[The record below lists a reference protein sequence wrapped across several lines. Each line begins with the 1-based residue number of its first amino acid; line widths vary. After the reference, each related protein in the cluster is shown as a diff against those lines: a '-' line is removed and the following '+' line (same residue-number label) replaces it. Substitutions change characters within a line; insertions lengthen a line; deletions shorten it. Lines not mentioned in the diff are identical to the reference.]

1 MTPCPACGG
10 SAVAPVYRAGPVPVH
25 CGLLMP
31 TREMAVGYPTGEI
44 RLGFCRCC
52 GFLYNMAF
60 DPAAVEYS
68 QNYDETQTFSPTF
81 NAFHRGLAER
91 LIARFGLRGRDILE
105 IGCGKGEFLAM
116 LCEMGGNRGWGF
128 DPSYTPGRL
137 EIPAGCRVEFIQDFY
152 SEKYADYRADFF
164 CCNMTLEHIA
174 APGTFVRT
182 IHSAMSGSPEAT
194 VFFLL
199 PDAGSALRK
208 GAFWDIYYEHCSYF
222 TRASLEGLFRR
233 CGFEV
238 LALENEYSGQYLS
251 IAARRASGG
260 RAEAPGAEMEAPPVR
275 LGESIAHWRRV
286 MARLRE
292 QGRRTVLWGGGSKA
306 VAFLTT
312 LGLGDDEIRYV
323 ADINPHRQGTWLAG
337 SGQRIVAPE
346 FLPEYRP
353 DAVLIM
359 NPVYHEE
366 ICAQLARMGLAPQVL
381 SLS

>member
-1 MTPCPACGG
+1 M
-10 SAVAPVYRAGPVPVH
+10 APVYSAGPVPVH

-31 TREMAVGYPTGEI
+31 TREMAVGYPKGDI

-60 DPAAVEYS
+60 DPAATEYS

-81 NAFHRGLAER
+81 NAFHRGLAKR
-91 LIARFGLRGRDILE
+91 LIERFGLRGRDILE
-105 IGCGKGEFLAM
+105 IGCGKGEFLVM

-128 DPSYTPGRL
+128 DPSYVPGRL
-137 EIPAGCRVEFIQDFY
+137 DIPAGCQVEFVQDFY
-152 SEKYADYRADFF
+152 SEKYADYKADFF

-174 APGTFVRT
+174 APAAFLRT
-182 IHSAMSGSPEAT
+182 IHAAMGGSPEAT
-194 VFFLL
+194 VFFML
-199 PDAGSALRK
+199 PDAERALRE

-222 TRASLEGLFRR
+222 TKTSLEGVFTR

-238 LALENEYSGQYLS
+238 VALENEYSGQYLS
-251 IAARRASGG
+251 IVARRAPEA
-260 RAEAPGAEMEAPPVR
+260 RAKAALSEVEAPPAC
-275 LGESIAHWRRV
+275 LPESIANWRRV
-286 MARLRE
+286 MAELRE
-292 QGRRTVLWGGGSKA
+292 RGRRTVLWGGGSKA

-312 LGLGDDEIRYV
+312 LGLGDDDVRYV
-323 ADINPHRQGTWLAG
+323 VDINPHRQGTWLAG
-337 SGQRIVAPE
+337 SGQRIVAPD

-359 NPVYHEE
+359 NPVYNEE
-366 ICAQLARMGLAPQVL
+366 IRASLAGMGLAPRVL

>member
-1 MTPCPACGG
+1 MACPACGG
-10 SAVAPVYRAGPVPVH
+10 GAVEQVYSAGPVPVH

-31 TREMAVGYPTGEI
+31 TREMAVGYPKGDI

-52 GFLYNMAF
+52 SFLYNTAF
-60 DPAAVEYS
+60 DPAATEYS

-91 LIARFGLRGRDILE
+91 LIGRFDLRGRRILE
-105 IGCGKGEFLAM
+105 IGCGKGEFLVM

-128 DPSYTPGRL
+128 DPSYVPGRL
-137 EIPAGCRVEFIQDFY
+137 NIPACCQAEFVQDFY
-152 SEKYADYRADFF
+152 SEKYADYKADFF

-174 APGTFVRT
+174 TPAAFLRM
-182 IHSAMSGSPEAT
+182 IHTAMGGSPEAT
-194 VFFLL
+194 VFFML
-199 PDAGSALRK
+199 PDAERALRE

-222 TRASLEGLFRR
+222 TRVSLEGLFTG

-238 LALENEYSGQYLS
+238 VALENEYSGQYLS
-251 IAARRASGG
+251 IVARRASEAH
-260 RAEAPGAEMEAPPVR
+260 AEAAPSEVAASPAS
-275 LGESIAHWRRV
+275 LPESIAHWRGV
-286 MARLRE
+286 MAKLRE

-312 LGLGDDEIRYV
+312 LGLGDEDVRYV
-323 ADINPHRQGTWLAG
+323 VDINPHRQGTWLAG
-337 SGQRIVAPE
+337 SGQLIVAPE
-346 FLPEYRP
+346 FLREYRP

-359 NPVYHEE
+359 NPVYNEE
-366 ICAQLARMGLAPQVL
+366 IRDSLARMGLAPRVL